1 MKRLFLT
8 LLLLSV
14 FMVGSV
20 LAETSVNRIS
30 ISTSIADREP
40 VNPGETF
47 KNDVNKLFCFTEI
60 ATDESPT
67 KVVHIWLYKDN
78 IIAEI
83 PLNVN
88 SSKWR
93 TYSSKNIIGTW
104 IGDWK
109 VEVYSDQGKLID
121 SINFAI
127 NE

>member
-1 MKRLFLT
+1 MKK
-8 LLLLSV
+8 LLLTFLLLTF

-20 LAETSVNRIS
+20 FAETSVNRIS
-30 ISTSIADREP
+30 ITSSIANREP
-40 VNPGETF
+40 VNPSTTF
-47 KNDVNKLFCFTEI
+47 KNNINKLYCFTEI
-60 ATDESPT
+60 KTDEAPT

-83 PLNVN
+83 PLNIN
-88 SSKWR
+88 STKWR
-93 TYSSKNIIGTW
+93 TYSSKNIAETW

-121 SINFAI
+121 SIKFAI

>member
-1 MKRLFLT
+1 MKRFCLT
-8 LLLLSV
+8 VLILTALLTGIAS
-14 FMVGSV
+14 
-20 LAETSVNRIS
+20 AETKVNRIA
-30 ISTSIADREP
+30 IATGIENREP
-40 VNPGETF
+40 VNVNDTF
-47 KNDVNKLFCFTEI
+47 KNDVNKLYCFSEI
-60 ATDESPT
+60 ATDTVPT

-88 SSKWR
+88 SGKWR

-109 VEVYSDQGKLID
+109 VEVYSEQGKLID
-121 SINFAI
+121 SIQFAI